1 MASDVNMKE
10 ESLIAQK
17 VIYDAMNSAD
27 TDVRSFSITIEMR
40 QSCKKARERQK
51 LAQASKKG
59 DLQKSEKK
67 KKSKLKED
75 KVKEME
81 RQKLDVEQIIEI
93 LKESL

>member
-1 MASDVNMKE
+1 MNEDSVLTSRRKASDVNMKE

-27 TDVRSFSITIEMR
+27 TDARSFSITIEMR

-75 KVKEME
+75 VKWKDKNSM
-81 RQKLDVEQIIEI
+81 
-93 LKESL
+93 